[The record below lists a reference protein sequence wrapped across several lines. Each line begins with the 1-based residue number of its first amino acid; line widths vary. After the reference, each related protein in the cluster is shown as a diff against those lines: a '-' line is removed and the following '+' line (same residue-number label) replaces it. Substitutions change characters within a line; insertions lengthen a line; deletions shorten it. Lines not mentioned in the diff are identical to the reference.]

1 MYQLVIVDDE
11 YTIRDGM
18 CNYID
23 WESMGF
29 TVAAD
34 FEDGKE
40 TIEYLKEHP
49 VDVVLT
55 DIEMAEVSGLELAK
69 YIKESQLPCR
79 VIILSGYREFE
90 YARKAIE
97 YDVEHYILKPIR
109 MDELQSVF
117 ANVKEK
123 LDESRRMR
131 EQRMGKEKEF
141 QEILPELQ
149 EQFWVSIL
157 VGGLRGRDSI
167 LRKKELLSLDFSMD
181 APCAIVN
188 VTLEMSPDTNELYYQ
203 QRDNRYNLMNNIFG
217 VHNEGLSYYPV
228 YLSADILKVI
238 VTARRECTVEA
249 FDEKLLAQLARKKE
263 AIQTLLTLNMEA
275 TVEARFSTITDLAEN
290 KYSLQMHAQ
299 ESGRSRTGNTRS
311 IRLVQE
317 DYDRLRQKYRL
328 LMEMISDGDFE
339 GLEELV
345 ENLIYEF
352 RSFPLEQ
359 VKQFMVDMFSMLT
372 SRMMKMGGSFWQDV
386 KEIMDYQRVM
396 EAKDKKRM
404 KEVCLELLKQ
414 VIAVMENRQSEVSR
428 NIIDRAAEYM
438 RQNFA
443 GSISLESLADQYYL
457 NPTYFSRMF
466 RQHMGVTFTDYL
478 IELRMERAKELL
490 RQGRYK
496 VYEVSSRVGYTSDK
510 YFCRVF
516 KQYTG
521 QSPTEYSR
529 SRA

>member
-11 YTIRDGM
+11 YTIRTGM

-23 WESMGF
+23 WEPMGF
-29 TVAAD
+29 SVAAD

-40 TIEYLKEHP
+40 TIEYLEHHP

-55 DIEMAEVSGLELAK
+55 DIEMAEVSGLELAR
-69 YIKESQLPCR
+69 YIKEHQLPCK

-109 MDELQSVF
+109 MDELQKVF

-123 LDESRRMR
+123 LDESKRMR
-131 EQRMGKEKEF
+131 EQRIGREKEF

-157 VGGLRGRDSI
+157 VGGMRCRDSI
-167 LRKKELLSLDFSMD
+167 LRKKELLSLDFSMH
-181 APCAIVN
+181 APCAVVN
-188 VTLEMSPDTNELYYQ
+188 VTLEMNPDANAMYYQ
-203 QRDNRYNLMNNIFG
+203 QRDNRYNLLNNIFG
-217 VHNEGLSYYPV
+217 VHNQGLSYYPV
-228 YLSADILKVI
+228 YLSADVLKVI
-238 VTARRECTVEA
+238 AAASGECTMEE
-249 FDEKLLAQLARKKE
+249 FDEKLAVQLEQKKDAVE
-263 AIQTLLTLNMEA
+263 ALLTLHMEA
-275 TVEARFSTITDLAEN
+275 SVEARFQTITDLAQYR
-290 KYSLQMHAQ
+290 YSLQAHVQDNDA
-299 ESGRSRTGNTRS
+299 GYTKH

-317 DYDRLRQKYRL
+317 DYDRLQQKYRL

-339 GLEELV
+339 SLEELV

-359 VKQFMVDMFSMLT
+359 VKQFMVDMFSMLS
-372 SRMMKMGGSFWQDV
+372 SRMMKMGGSFWKDV
-386 KEIMDYQRVM
+386 KEILDYQKIM
-396 EAKDKKRM
+396 AASNKKIM
-404 KEVCLELLKQ
+404 KEVCLDMLGQ
-414 VIAVMENRQSEVSR
+414 VISVMEKRQSEVSR
-428 NIIDRAAEYM
+428 SIIDRAAEYM
-438 RQNFA
+438 KQNFA
-443 GSISLESLADQYYL
+443 GALSLESLADQYFL

-466 RQHMGVTFTDYL
+466 RQYMGVTFTDYL

-496 VYEVSSRVGYTSDK
+496 VYEVSSKVGYTSDK

-529 SRA
+529 SQV